1 MIKVLKYCRLITK
14 LVQHSLGRE
23 AAVVAA
29 RAGGTGMGCCRIWLE
44 EMGLVRA
51 YTIPGVAGLVKF
63 F

>member
-1 MIKVLKYCRLITK
+1 LPVNYR
-14 LVQHSLGRE
+14 LVQHSLGGE

-51 YTIPGVAGLVKF
+51 YTIPGVVGLVKF

>member
-1 MIKVLKYCRLITK
+1 MPVNYR
-14 LVQHSLGRE
+14 LVQHSLGGE

-44 EMGLVRA
+44 EVGLVRA
-51 YTIPGVAGLVKF
+51 YTIPGVVGLVKF